1 MTIELTGIDHIVLRT
16 TKLEAML
23 HFYCEILGC
32 TIERDTS
39 TDNGLIQLRAG
50 NALIDLVIVDSELG
64 RLGGGPPTAAEN
76 NVDHYCLQVEP
87 IPEQEIIA
95 QLKRQGVT
103 AGSFERRYG
112 AQGYGNSIYI
122 SDPQGNTVELRV
134 RTP

>member
-1 MTIELTGIDHIVLRT
+1 MTIKLTGIDHIVLRT

-76 NVDHYCLQVEP
+76 NVDHYCLLV
-87 IPEQEIIA
+87 
-95 QLKRQGVT
+95 
-103 AGSFERRYG
+103 
-112 AQGYGNSIYI
+112 
-122 SDPQGNTVELRV
+122 DPMR
-134 RTP
+134 

>member
-1 MTIELTGIDHIVLRT
+1 MTIKLTGIDHIVLRT

-95 QLKRQGVT
+95 QLKRQGVA
-103 AGSFERRYG
+103 AGTFEKRYG

>member
-1 MTIELTGIDHIVLRT
+1 MTIKLTGIDHIVLRT

-87 IPEQEIIA
+87 IPELEIIA
-95 QLKRQGVT
+95 QLERQGVT
-103 AGSFERRYG
+103 TGTFEKRYG

-122 SDPQGNTVELRV
+122 SDPQGNTVELRE